1 MHSTGVICSPHM
13 VSPSHGRLPGTG
25 LSRIAAFLELFF
37 AVSIAVTLC
46 AGQDSGFNGS
56 LDAPEAEA
64 LKAVRLI
71 VNDPIVYGTYSY
83 EKEKQLK
90 GAKPASSVTVFGDS
104 PDDGKVFFKVLEH
117 VIAPRHF
124 KDTADLGTIYLRYI
138 VQGTG
143 PETTA
148 VHIDAVYVEMNR
160 RREHQSDGMVEQSE
174 FQAIK
179 DRLEKMQADAKAV
192 TEMAGKDSAP
202 VQTATEESATEKLPE
217 ATSNE
222 VSSAEELERR
232 VAELRR
238 RVEMR
243 AAAGGAALRSA
254 PYRTAATLQSLPAQA
269 ELLVVVLTKYWYGV
283 ETPDGHRGWVHR
295 SQVEPLP

>member
-1 MHSTGVICSPHM
+1 
-13 VSPSHGRLPGTG
+13 
-25 LSRIAAFLELFF
+25 
-37 AVSIAVTLC
+37 
-46 AGQDSGFNGS
+46 
-56 LDAPEAEA
+56 
-64 LKAVRLI
+64 
-71 VNDPIVYGTYSY
+71 
-83 EKEKQLK
+83 
-90 GAKPASSVTVFGDS
+90 
-104 PDDGKVFFKVLEH
+104 
-117 VIAPRHF
+117 
-124 KDTADLGTIYLRYI
+124 
-138 VQGTG
+138 
-143 PETTA
+143 
-148 VHIDAVYVEMNR
+148 
-160 RREHQSDGMVEQSE
+160 MVEQSE

-269 ELLVVVLTKYWYGV
+269 ELLV
-283 ETPDGHRGWVHR
+283 
-295 SQVEPLP
+295 